1 MSDKDNFLTLMKD
14 KLDYALLGYFEG
26 LTTTGLYKLLGITLA
41 VAIVLFLL

>member
-1 MSDKDNFLTLMKD
+1 MNETDNFLTMMKD
-14 KLDYALLGYFEG
+14 KFDYAFLDYFHG